1 MTRRAATVARKFK
14 QVDYD
19 AVIHLTIRLGDCVP
33 PGHLAQFVV
42 EVVALLDLTAIYARY
57 GSRGAPPYAPEI
69 LLALL
74 FYGYATGV
82 FSSRKL
88 EQATYEC
95 LPFRFIA
102 GDLHPDHDTIATF
115 RKTFLPEL
123 QELFTQVLLLAH
135 VAGVLK
141 LGRISLDGTK
151 LHADASK
158 SKAVSD
164 RRLLELEVQLSQE
177 VSELLALAE
186 RTDRGEPQPEGL
198 VIEDEIHRR
207 QDRLT
212 NLAKA
217 KAVLEARAEERY
229 RLEQS
234 VFEDKVREREEKA
247 RARGGKPRG
256 RASVPPTPGARD
268 KDQYN
273 FTDPDS
279 RIMKNSTHQGVDQHY
294 NAQVATDQETLL
306 IVGHAL
312 SNHPN
317 DQGELA
323 PTLAAIPA
331 AVGTLSAAALDNGY
345 FSAANI
351 AHLQERGI
359 EPYIATGREAHHR
372 SWRDYFA
379 ATPSPPPE
387 DASATVKM
395 AYRLQTEIGKAIYR
409 LRKCTVEPVIGII
422 KEILG
427 FRQFSLR
434 GMAAA
439 AGEWGLVCL
448 AFNLKRLH
456 TLTNGHIDGLKISPT
471 GC

>member
-1 MTRRAATVARKFK
+1 MARRFK

-19 AVIHLTIRLGDCVP
+19 AVIHLTVRLGDCVP
-33 PGHLAQFVV
+33 PEHLAQFVV
-42 EVVALLDLTAIYARY
+42 EVVSMLDLTAIYARY
-57 GSRGAPPYAPEI
+57 GSRGAPPYAPKI
-69 LLALL
+69 LLGLL

-82 FSSRKL
+82 FSSRKI

-102 GDLHPDHDTIATF
+102 GDLHPDHDTIAAF
-115 RKTFLPEL
+115 RKSFLPEL
-123 QELFTQVLLLAH
+123 QELFIQVLLIAH

-158 SKAVSD
+158 SRAVSY
-164 RRLLELEVQLSQE
+164 RRLLEWEVQLSQE
-177 VSELLALAE
+177 VSELLALGE
-186 RTDRGEPQPEGL
+186 RTDRGEPLPEGL
-198 VIEDEIHRR
+198 VVEQEIQRR
-207 QDRLT
+207 QDRLA
-212 NLAKA
+212 NLAEA
-217 KAVLEARAEERY
+217 RAVLEARAEQRY
-229 RLEQS
+229 RLEQAA
-234 VFEDKVREREEKA
+234 FEEKVREREDKA
-247 RARGGKPRG
+247 QARGGKPRG
-256 RASVPPTPGARD
+256 RAPVPPTPGPRD

-279 RIMKNSTHQGVDQHY
+279 RIMKNSTNRGVDQHY
-294 NAQVATDQETLL
+294 NAQLATDQDTLL

-317 DQGELA
+317 DQGELE
-323 PTLAAIPA
+323 PTLDAIPTA
-331 AVGTLSAAALDNGY
+331 LGTPTAAALDNGY

-351 AHLQERGI
+351 EHLQARGI
-359 EPYIATGREAHHR
+359 EPYIATGRDPHHH
-372 SWRDYFA
+372 SWREYFA
-379 ATPSPPPE
+379 ENPAPPPDE
-387 DASATVKM
+387 ASPKVKM
-395 AYRLQTEIGKAIYR
+395 AYQLQTEIGQAIYR

-434 GMAAA
+434 GLAAT

-456 TLTNGHIDGLKISPT
+456 TLTNGQIATLTISPT